1 MLNIKAIS
9 KSFGNK
15 TILKNISFNIAKGE
29 VVCLSGKSGSGKST
43 LLRILSKLDDNY
55 DGEVKSDGKLTL
67 VLQNNQLFEHLTVLE
82 NLMYVPTK
90 VQNKCKKEIQS
101 RAIKY
106 LKLFQLD
113 GLEHNYPR
121 KLSGG
126 QQQRVAIVRALMTE
140 PDILL
145 LDEPTSAL
153 DSDSAE
159 AVGMSMLKLKEVGKT
174 VLFSSHDTSF
184 NNKYAERTISL
195 S

>member
-1 MLNIKAIS
+1 MLNIKAIN

-15 TILKNISFNIAKGE
+15 TILKNISFKIAKGE

-90 VQNKCKKEIQS
+90 VQNKCKKEIQNQ
-101 RAIKY
+101 AIKY

-184 NNKYAERTISL
+184 NHKYAERTISL